1 MALAGDIGC
10 DLRVAGLTA
19 GVLFGEDQAPLSN
32 RHLPDAGAVLS
43 AAYAAD
49 VPAGKVGRTGG
60 DALTL
65 NGTRPISLQ
74 HLRDTHEGWLPAY
87 ADGDA

>member
-1 MALAGDIGC
+1 MALASDIGC

-19 GVLFGEDQAPLSN
+19 GVLFSEDQGRYLIATA
-32 RHLPDAGAVLS
+32 HAGAVLS
-43 AAYAAD
+43 AAYAAN
-49 VPAGKVGRTGG
+49 VPAGKVGLTGG